1 MENLTTTYVKIVLL
15 EAMIIVLLWV
25 FGRVY
30 A

>member
-1 MENLTTTYVKIVLL
+1 MENLTTAYVKIVLL